1 MSNAARRFVGDAG
14 ERGTAPSPDRGRGA
28 GIANKEENGCSNTA
42 AGGVAVSSRERNDLT
57 TAIQAPRRY
66 FETSLTVFEILLVV
80 EPIWAIRNFPGGGVT
95 LRPEQGEPGA
105 DFSRLGPYN
114 TSKESRLACSQ
125 LPTTA
130 TTNSLSIFCFYSRY
144 PFFSIS

>member
-66 FETSLTVFEILLVV
+66 FETSLQYLRSFWLWSLFGLFEISPVV
-80 EPIWAIRNFPGGGVT
+80 ASP
-95 LRPEQGEPGA
+95 
-105 DFSRLGPYN
+105 
-114 TSKESRLACSQ
+114 
-125 LPTTA
+125 
-130 TTNSLSIFCFYSRY
+130 
-144 PFFSIS
+144 